1 MESDYTDLL
10 PPNFP
15 TKRPKRTPSAAITV
29 PRDLVTD
36 NRSFY
41 TGIRFVAYD
50 FFNMTTT
57 IGNSSAIVA
66 QSTPQIILPIPTKVN
81 DVQTVVWED
90 ESFMQQAASI
100 ASTLISNR
108 RRAQNQQNPI
118 PFGSIASAVGGFAG
132 AAAGLALNPFLWML
146 FKQPA
151 FKEYNFT
158 WILTASNEEESND
171 IRTVINYLKE
181 NMLPGQAFPLYTY
194 PNIALIKFLPNDK
207 FMFRFKPC
215 AVQSVAVD
223 YTTAGPSFF
232 KKTEA
237 PTIITLSVSLKEID
251 LWTQQDYRQNAYR

>member
-50 FFNMTTT
+50 FLSMTTP
-57 IGNSSAIVA
+57 IGSSSAIVA

-90 ESFMQQAASI
+90 ERFMQQAASI
-100 ASTLISNR
+100 ASSLITGR
-108 RRAQNQQNPI
+108 RRGQNLS
-118 PFGSIASAVGGFAG
+118 SIAAAAGGLAG
-132 AAAGLALNPFLWML
+132 AAAGVALNPFLWML

-181 NMLPGQAFPLYTY
+181 NMLPGQALPLLYTY